1 MIVNRQAG
9 KRGVRRDADRAAAR
23 LRERGVDVQLE
34 ATGSAQ
40 EARTIIAQARSEVR
54 CVVAV
59 GGDGTLRGVVD
70 SAAGEVPVGLI
81 PRGTA
86 NVVARELGIP
96 LDPTGAADLL
106 ADGTPRRLDLGRIE
120 GRGTFMAMVGVGFD
134 AAVVEDVRPGR
145 WKALRMGI
153 SAVRQFVS
161 PNLPELAI
169 TVDGAPVE
177 GPAFATVIANTRNYG
192 GWFAACPDA
201 VPDDGRLDTMT
212 LLRRDRRALARAGF
226 AIVRKRPGN
235 EGFTRYGK
243 AETVEIDT
251 TDGSRAP
258 VQADGDPCGTTPI
271 RISIAPGAVAI
282 IAPGGR
288 PS

>member
-9 KRGVRRDADRAAAR
+9 KRGVRRDADTAAGR
-23 LRERGVDVQLE
+23 LADQGVAVSLE
-34 ATGSAQ
+34 ATGSAEEAQ
-40 EARTIIAQARSEVR
+40 AIITEARTEVG

-70 SAAGEVPVGLI
+70 AADGHVPVGLI

-96 LDPTGAADLL
+96 LNPRRAADLI
-106 ADGTPRRLDLGRIE
+106 ATGSPRHLDLGKIE
-120 GRGTFMAMVGVGFD
+120 GRGTFLAMVGVGFD
-134 AAVVEDVRPGR
+134 ASVVEHVGPGR
-145 WKALRMGI
+145 WKALRMGL
-153 SAVRQFVS
+153 STARQFLA
-161 PNLPELAI
+161 PKLPPLGI
-169 TVDGAPVE
+169 SIDGTPMD

-192 GWFAACPDA
+192 GWFAACPRA

-212 LLRRDRRALARAGF
+212 LLRRDRRALLRTGM
-226 AIVRKRPGN
+226 AILRCRPAS
-235 EGFTRYGK
+235 EALIRYGT
-243 AETVEIDT
+243 ASSVEIT
-251 TDGSRAP
+251 TLDGSQAP

-271 RISIAPGAVAI
+271 RVSIAPGAVAI

-288 PS
+288 P